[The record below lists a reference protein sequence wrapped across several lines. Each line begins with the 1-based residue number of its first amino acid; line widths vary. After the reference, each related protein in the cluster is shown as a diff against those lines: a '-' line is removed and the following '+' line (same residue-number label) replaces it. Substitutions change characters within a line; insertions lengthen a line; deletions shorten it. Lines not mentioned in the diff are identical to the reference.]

1 MTLKLYAHPVSS
13 DCQKVLIAFY
23 ENGTP
28 FEFRMLAP
36 EDERATAELEALWP
50 FKRFPVLVDEGR
62 TVVESSIII
71 EHLGLYHPGPVRLI
85 PADARAAL
93 DVRTMDR
100 FFENYVSTPKQ
111 KIMFDSLRA
120 ANARDRRAG
129 AEARSMADT
138 ALTAERK

>member
-1 MTLKLYAHPVSS
+1 MTLKLYAHPFSS
-13 DCQKVLIAFY
+13 YCQKVLIAFY

-85 PADARAAL
+85 PEDADRK
-93 DVRTMDR
+93 
-100 FFENYVSTPKQ
+100 STRLN
-111 KIMFDSLRA
+111 S
-120 ANARDRRAG
+120 
-129 AEARSMADT
+129 SH
-138 ALTAERK
+138 